1 MLKIREDVNLE
12 ELEKFGFKKN
22 HGGYVYYPINN
33 SPSTRYFSAIKIDND
48 DHKDSWLCRTLCFKL
63 ENVGMWCNDLEQL
76 ELDIENIKNSY
87 IAFKQKVKELLEAD
101 LIVEV
106 EIIGDDK

>member
-1 MLKIREDVNLE
+1 MLKIRENVDLNV
-12 ELEKFGFKKN
+12 LEKYGFKKEPW
-22 HGGYVYYPINN
+22 GYVYYTINN

-48 DHKDSWLCRTLCFKL
+48 NHKDSWLCSTLCFSL
-63 ENVGMWCNDLEQL
+63 ENMSMLCNDLEQL

-106 EIIGDDK
+106 EE

>member
-1 MLKIREDVNLE
+1 MLKIREDVDLNV
-12 ELEKFGFKKN
+12 LEKYGFKKEPW
-22 HGGYVYYPINN
+22 GYVYYPINN

-48 DHKDSWLCRTLCFKL
+48 NHKDSWSCRTLCFSL
-63 ENVGMWCNDLEQL
+63 ENMSMWCNDLEQL

-87 IAFKQKVKELLEAD
+87 VAFKQKTKELMEAD

-106 EIIGDDK
+106 EE